1 MITVV
6 GVPIDCVG
14 VPEAGDPPFGTELA
28 PGALR
33 AAGLIGAVGGR
44 DGGDLPVRL
53 VGRVRDER
61 TGVLAWPS
69 VQAMTDVVRRHV
81 RQLLTA
87 GNLPL
92 VVGGCCTLLPAAL
105 AGARDAL
112 GGTGLAYPDGHL
124 DLYDGRT
131 SPTGEPADMPISV
144 VTGHGPVDWV
154 DLVGGPLVAPDR
166 LRLLGPR
173 DRGEAIEYG
182 SVLPEQVGFL
192 PESTPAELQDV
203 GMAEAGAA
211 ARDALARGGP
221 YWLHLDVDVLDQ
233 DAFPATD
240 YLMPGGLRL
249 AELRELMRP
258 LAAAEALA
266 GVSLGCYNA
275 AKDPD
280 GSCATALVDLF
291 GEVLGPR

>member
-1 MITVV
+1 VITVV

-33 AAGLIGAVGGR
+33 EAGLVAAVGGR

-53 VGRVRDER
+53 VGRVRDDR

-69 VQAMTDVVRRHV
+69 VRAMTDVVRRHV
-81 RQLLTA
+81 HQLVTA
-87 GNLPL
+87 GHLPL

-112 GGTGLAYPDGHL
+112 GGTGLAYLDGHL

-173 DRGEAIEYG
+173 DRAEAVEYG
-182 SVLPEQVGFL
+182 SVLPEQLGYP
-192 PESTPAELQDV
+192 PESTPADLQGQ

-211 ARDALARGGP
+211 ARDALVRGGR
-221 YWLHLDVDVLDQ
+221 YWVHLDVDVLDEQ
-233 DAFPATD
+233 AFPATD

-258 LAAAEALA
+258 LTASDSLV
-266 GVSLGCYNA
+266 GVSVGCYNA

-291 GEVLGPR
+291 ADLLAHR

>member
-14 VPEAGDPPFGTELA
+14 VPEAGDPPFGTELS

-33 AAGLIGAVGGR
+33 AAGMVAAIGGR

-53 VGRVRDER
+53 VGRDRDAR
-61 TGVLAWPS
+61 TGILAWPS
-69 VQAMTDVVRRHV
+69 VQTMTDVVRRHV

-87 GNLPL
+87 GHRPL
-92 VVGGCCTLLPAAL
+92 VLGGCCTLLPAVL

-112 GGTGLAYPDGHL
+112 GGTGLAYLDGHL

-154 DLVGGPLVAPDR
+154 DLVGGPLVNPDR

-173 DRGEAIEYG
+173 DRAEAIEYG
-182 SVLPEQVGFL
+182 SVLPEQLGYR
-192 PESTPAELQDV
+192 PELTPGDLREQ
-203 GMAEAGAA
+203 GMAGAGAA
-211 ARDALARGGP
+211 ARDALAEGGS
-221 YWLHLDVDVLDQ
+221 YWVHLDVDVLDQ
-233 DAFPATD
+233 QAFPATD
-240 YLMPGGLRL
+240 YLMPGGLGL
-249 AELRELMRP
+249 PELRELMRP
-258 LAAAEALA
+258 LTGSDALA
-266 GVSLGCYNA
+266 GVSVGCYNPD
-275 AKDPD
+275 KDPD
-280 GSCATALVDLF
+280 GASAAALVDLF
-291 GEVLGPR
+291 ADVLRA

>member
-14 VPEAGDPPFGTELA
+14 VPEAGDPPFGTELS

-33 AAGLIGAVGGR
+33 AAGLVAAVRGR

-53 VGRVRDER
+53 VGRARDVR

-69 VQAMTDVVRRHV
+69 VRAMTEAVRRHV
-81 RQLLTA
+81 HGLLDA
-87 GNLPL
+87 GDLPL

-112 GGTGLAYPDGHL
+112 GSTGLAYLDGHL

-131 SPTGEPADMPISV
+131 SPTGEPADMPIAV

-154 DLVGGPLVAPDR
+154 DAVGGPLVTPDR

-173 DRGEAIEYG
+173 DRAEAIGYG
-182 SVLPEQVGFL
+182 SALPEQLGYP
-192 PESTPAELQDV
+192 PESTPDDLREQ
-203 GMAEAGAA
+203 GMAAAGQA
-211 ARDALARGGP
+211 ARDALARGGR
-221 YWLHLDVDVLDQ
+221 YWAHLDVDVLDER
-233 DAFPATD
+233 AFPATD
-240 YLMPGGLRL
+240 YLMPGGLRM
-249 AELRELMRP
+249 AELRDLMRP
-258 LAAAEALA
+258 LTTSDALV
-266 GVSLGCYNA
+266 GVSVGCYNA
-275 AKDPD
+275 TKDPD
-280 GSCATALVDLF
+280 GSCARALVELL
-291 GEVLGPR
+291 GELLDRH

>member
-14 VPEAGDPPFGTELA
+14 VPEAGDPPFGTELS

-33 AAGLIGAVGGR
+33 AAGLVPAVGGR

-53 VGRVRDER
+53 VGKVRDER

-69 VQAMTDVVRRHV
+69 VRAMTDVVRRHV
-81 RQLLTA
+81 HQLVTA
-87 GNLPL
+87 GDLPL
-92 VVGGCCTLLPAAL
+92 VVGGCCTLLPAVL

-112 GGTGLAYPDGHL
+112 GGAGLAYLDGHL

-154 DLVGGPLVAPDR
+154 DLVGGPLATPDR

-173 DRGEAIEYG
+173 DRAEAIEYG
-182 SVLPEQVGFL
+182 SVLPEQLGYR
-192 PESTPAELQDV
+192 PEYTPGDLQEK
-203 GMAEAGAA
+203 GMAEAGTA
-211 ARDALARGGP
+211 ARDALAQGGP
-221 YWLHLDVDVLDQ
+221 YWVHLDVDVLDQ
-233 DAFPATD
+233 QAFPATD

-249 AELRELMRP
+249 AELHELMRP
-258 LAAAEALA
+258 LTASDALA
-266 GVSLGCYNA
+266 GISIGCYNA
-275 AKDPD
+275 TKDPD

-291 GEVLGPR
+291 ADLLRTR